1 MADGMRRHRAS
12 MRIIRLL
19 FRVGLLGLP
28 GGWAATDDL
37 ASRVIALATCD
48 DAELVR
54 FARAYVQRR
63 ISSLVAFSGSTGQ
76 AMRQRWPGWIVRVSP
91 SGPARLGGRR
101 STSVGIHPAGNQGLE
116 RAAEQMAEADYDLAI
131 EQGGAP
137 LPATR
142 HFERGDQVGAIESVE
157 PVAVSESGGSAA
169 WGSRPTVHA
178 SWSPR
183 VGPRCGGRVESP
195 AGDR

>member
-1 MADGMRRHRAS
+1 

-63 ISSLVAFSGSTGQ
+63 ISSLVGFRGSTGQ
-76 AMRQRWPGWIVRVSP
+76 AMRQRWPGWIVRMSP

-142 HFERGDQVGAIESVE
+142 HFERTVHIE
-157 PVAVSESGGSAA
+157 PVASARRSRLPSSWPQHAA
-169 WGSRPTVHA
+169 WTRSSLRAAERSMGLQCPMQPRSR
-178 SWSPR
+178 SI
-183 VGPRCGGRVESP
+183 
-195 AGDR
+195 